1 MHLALA
7 LLFALAQGQNGKD
20 TKGAEPTTHDK
31 PAVTQPDIRSDTP
44 HATSS
49 NTSSKPEA
57 LSPVHQTELQG
68 EPPKK
73 KTAKSGKKAHK
84 TEKSMPQATEP
95 STPGGNGAERA
106 TKADAKKP
114 PKHKEP
120 NMNGEEKK
128 DDKGH

>member
-7 LLFALAQGQNGKD
+7 LLFALAQGQFGKD

-31 PAVTQPDIRSDTP
+31 PAVTQPDSRADTP
-44 HATSS
+44 SATSS
-49 NTSSKPEA
+49 NSSDKAEA

-68 EPPKK
+68 EAPKK
-73 KTAKSGKKAHK
+73 KSAKSGKKAHK
-84 TEKSMPQATEP
+84 STKSMPQATEP

-106 TKADAKKP
+106 SSTEKKP

-120 NMNGEEKK
+120 NMNGEDKK
-128 DDKGH
+128 DSK

>member
-1 MHLALA
+1 MHLACV
-7 LLFALAQGQNGKD
+7 LLLALAQGQFGKD

-31 PAVTQPDIRSDTP
+31 PAVSQPDSRADSP
-44 HATSS
+44 ASTSS
-49 NTSSKPEA
+49 NTSDKAES
-57 LSPVHQTELQG
+57 LSPTPQTDLQG

-84 TEKSMPQATEP
+84 SAKSMPQATEP

-106 TKADAKKP
+106 SSTDAKKP
-114 PKHKEP
+114 PRHKEP
-120 NMNGEEKK
+120 DMQGEEKK

>member
-7 LLFALAQGQNGKD
+7 LLFAFAQGQYGKD
-20 TKGAEPTTHDK
+20 TKGADPTTHDK
-31 PAVTQPDIRSDTP
+31 PAVSQPDSRSDTSN
-44 HATSS
+44 ATSS
-49 NTSSKPEA
+49 NSSDKAES

-68 EPPKK
+68 EAPKK

-84 TEKSMPQATEP
+84 SAKSMPEATQP

-106 TKADAKKP
+106 SSDDAKKP

-120 NMNGEEKK
+120 NMNAEDKK
-128 DDKGH
+128 DSKGN

>member
-7 LLFALAQGQNGKD
+7 LLFALAQGQFGKD

-31 PAVTQPDIRSDTP
+31 PGVTQPDSRADTP
-44 HATSS
+44 NATSS
-49 NTSSKPEA
+49 NTSDKAEG

-68 EPPKK
+68 EAPKK
-73 KTAKSGKKAHK
+73 KTAKSGKKARK

-106 TKADAKKP
+106 TKPDAKKP

-120 NMNGEEKK
+120 NMNAEEKK
-128 DDKGH
+128 DDKGR